1 MRDNI
6 FIIFIIAIAIFL
18 GQVLIFPLASAEFF
32 KWVDDKGTIH
42 FTEDES
48 TVPEKYRQ
56 QTEKRPL
63 PEDPGPPKEKVNED
77 KQEKKGS
84 TRRPSAGP
92 KEKQH
97 VNLRRI
103 ESDVADSF
111 KNIISLWK
119 DKKFDALYD
128 CGDRKSRT
136 QVAKED
142 FRRRMERKNW
152 EPALSW
158 ETIRDVE
165 VDVKNATLAYVT
177 ARIGY
182 KPKQGG
188 ETRTRTETYG
198 MRLENGIWRIDL
210 TKILHSRR
218 DSNIRP

>member
-1 MRDNI
+1 MKSKVSI
-6 FIIFIIAIAIFL
+6 TAIAIFL
-18 GQVLIFPLASAEFF
+18 GHFMILPFASAEVF

-48 TVPEKYRQ
+48 AIPEKYRQ

-63 PEDPGPPKEKVNED
+63 PEDPGLAREEVKED

-84 TRRPSAGP
+84 ARMPPTGP
-92 KEKQH
+92 KEKQQ
-97 VNLRRI
+97 VNIKRI

-111 KNIISLWK
+111 KNILSLWK
-119 DKKFDALYD
+119 EKKYDALYD

-142 FRRRMERKNW
+142 FRRRMERRNW

-158 ETIRDVE
+158 ETVRDIE
-165 VDVKNATLAYVT
+165 VDVKNATLVYVT
-177 ARIGY
+177 GRIGY

-188 ETRTRTETYG
+188 EARIRSETYE
-198 MRLENGIWRIDL
+198 MRLENGIWRVDL
-210 TKILHSRR
+210 AKLLQSRK
-218 DSNIRP
+218 